1 MYVLDDHEH
10 VHCDSNFSRAFW
22 RLALPQV
29 TRALTLAT
37 SVMGRKRA
45 SSPVTSKVA
54 AEPASQDAESS
65 NSSAAAPPKRK
76 KSRSRGA
83 LLVAAGA
90 SGAESD
96 SSCTDSQS
104 EFAMPVLSQGVSP
117 LQMLSAPSP
126 APSRRRSA
134 ALVRSPM
141 LSPTQSVTSTIVQS
155 PASMAGAD
163 DDTQDPNAGLNE
175 ALHTLR
181 KLTPKRSGAAS
192 RRAAS
197 DGAAAGAAA
206 GDSPTLG
213 SPAATEFLP
222 PAPVRGLLLQSM
234 FEALDSVM
242 CLFRLRRQQCALRQ
256 MKQRI
261 EQACKRDFSQSHLA
275 RILTVF
281 PEAYKVT
288 RTAVGPARAGLPQ
301 QYDIALDI
309 IVAQSAACPTL
320 QLAGHLAA
328 RQREFRTRLAAAM
341 SQYCSCQRSSA
352 NEHSYSG
359 DCEGDCIPCAAL
371 PALSDAPVQQQ
382 QQQQQQQAAA
392 GSSSTLKAFAALAQG
407 SAGTNSTSSSSSN
420 SSTSGSSSSSAEM
433 AALQERLRARDRAAA
448 AAAARPA
455 AEVAAEKR
463 RKSDLPRLANALR
476 SYLAQRQRTSAYL
489 DTIAEELRLTGPVA
503 VSVADVRKRL
513 RMLAAIV
520 PEWCSLDETSSSSSS
535 SSSSSGSSSG
545 SAATAAGGRGLA
557 PGKAVLR
564 MNTAIKY
571 ADMRN
576 MLVFMLETGQQSSGT
591 SINSS
596 SSSSN
601 SSSRGGVSSSCSTS
615 SSSTGGSARAAGG
628 AAVRGSSVKA

>member
-1 MYVLDDHEH
+1 
-10 VHCDSNFSRAFW
+10 
-22 RLALPQV
+22 
-29 TRALTLAT
+29 
-37 SVMGRKRA
+37 MGRKRA
-45 SSPVTSKVA
+45 SSPVAGSA
-54 AEPASQDAESS
+54 AAAPIAQNAEGACSS
-65 NSSAAAPPKRK
+65 VAAPPKRK

-83 LLVAAGA
+83 LLAAAGA

-96 SSCTDSQS
+96 SSCTDSQ
-104 EFAMPVLSQGVSP
+104 ELAMPVFTQAASP

-126 APSRRRSA
+126 ASSRRPA
-134 ALVRSPM
+134 ASLMRSPM
-141 LSPTQSVTSTIVQS
+141 LSPTHSVTSTIVQS

-175 ALHTLR
+175 ALNTLR
-181 KLTPKRSGAAS
+181 KLTPQRSSAAG

-197 DGAAAGAAA
+197 GGAAAAAAGAAS
-206 GDSPTLG
+206 GRSPTLG
-213 SPAATEFLP
+213 SPASTALQP
-222 PAPVRGLLLQSM
+222 PAPVRGVLLQSM

-261 EQACKRDFSQSHLA
+261 EQACKRDFTHSHLA

-288 RTAVGPARAGLPQ
+288 RTPVGPARAGLPQ
-301 QYDIALDI
+301 QYDIALGI
-309 IVAQSAACPTL
+309 VVAQSAACPTL

-341 SQYCSCQRSSA
+341 SQHCSCQHSSA
-352 NEHSYSG
+352 DEHSYSG
-359 DCEGDCIPCAAL
+359 GDCDGDCIPCAEL
-371 PALSDAPVQQQ
+371 PALSDAPLQQQ
-382 QQQQQQQAAA
+382 QQQQPSAA
-392 GSSSTLKAFAALAQG
+392 SSSSSSSNLKAFAALAQG
-407 SAGTNSTSSSSSN
+407 AAGNSSSSSSN
-420 SSTSGSSSSSAEM
+420 SKSSGSSSSSSKSSSAEM

-463 RKSDLPRLANALR
+463 RKSDLPRLADALR

-489 DTIAEELRLTGPVA
+489 DTVAEELRLTGPVA

-513 RMLAAIV
+513 RMLTAIV
-520 PEWCSLDETSSSSSS
+520 PEWCSLDEASSSCSSSS
-535 SSSSSGSSSG
+535 
-545 SAATAAGGRGLA
+545 AAAAAAGGRGLV

-564 MNTAIKY
+564 MNTAVKY

-576 MLVFMLETGQQSSGT
+576 MLVFMLETGQQSST
-591 SINSS
+591 SGNTNSNSS
-596 SSSSN
+596 SSSS
-601 SSSRGGVSSSCSTS
+601 SSRGGARSSSCSTGS
-615 SSSTGGSARAAGG
+615 GTGSIASTGG